1 MSTEEKNDQEQAP
14 LEQPVPLF
22 GYELIRDV
30 LLGELLGPDAPHV
43 LYWGGKTLARRFPCA
58 SQDELALFCREAG
71 WGELHL
77 EKEAKQEHHYRL
89 SGGVT
94 ARRFDTQV
102 APSFS
107 LESGFLAE
115 QVALAKQCAAEAVYD
130 VNKRGKMVRIT
141 VKWESGR

>member
-1 MSTEEKNDQEQAP
+1 MSTEEKNDQEQV
-14 LEQPVPLF
+14 LTEQPVPLF

-30 LLGELLGPDAPHV
+30 LLGELLGPDAPDI

-58 SQDELALFCREAG
+58 LQDELALFCREAG

-77 EKEAKQEHHYRL
+77 EKEAKNERHYRL

-94 ARRFDTQV
+94 ARRFNTQV
-102 APSFS
+102 TPSFS

-115 QVALAKQCAAEAVYD
+115 QVALAEQCTAEAVCD
-130 VNKRGKMVRIT
+130 VNKKQKTVRIT